1 MSYNTSSNRYAK
13 ALISYSIDKGKLDV
27 LYEEVQVLYNI
38 LEESQD
44 LREFILNPTI
54 TKDYK
59 KSLLDEISKSSLP
72 NTLMIFDLLYIN
84 NRIDMLYNVC
94 LAFIKQYYHHKNIVE
109 VTITTPVEISEDVEN
124 IVMNYVS
131 TLKDGTIKLI
141 KNKDKSLIA
150 GFTLDFDNTRLD
162 ASIKKRLNLM
172 KKQLKTTN

>member
-1 MSYNTSSNRYAK
+1 
-13 ALISYSIDKGKLDV
+13 LF
-27 LYEEVQVLYNI
+27 EEVQVLYNI
-38 LEESQD
+38 LKDTQD
-44 LREFILNPTI
+44 LREFISNPTI

-59 KSLLDEISKSSLP
+59 KSLLDEIAKSYLP
-72 NTLMIFDLLYIN
+72 NTLIIFDLLYIN
-84 NRIDMLYNVC
+84 NRIDMLLNVC
-94 LAFIKQYYHHKNIVE
+94 FAFIKQYYHHKNIVE

-124 IVMNYVS
+124 IVMKYVS

>member
-1 MSYNTSSNRYAK
+1 
-13 ALISYSIDKGKLDV
+13 
-27 LYEEVQVLYNI
+27 
-38 LEESQD
+38 
-44 LREFILNPTI
+44 
-54 TKDYK
+54 
-59 KSLLDEISKSSLP
+59 
-72 NTLMIFDLLYIN
+72 MIFDLLYIN

-124 IVMNYVS
+124 MVMKYVS

>member
-13 ALISYSIDKGKLDV
+13 ALISFSIDKGKLDI
-27 LYEEVQVLYNI
+27 LFEEVQVLHNI
-38 LEESQD
+38 LEDSKD

-72 NTLMIFDLLYIN
+72 TTLMIFDLLYTN
-84 NRIDMLYNVC
+84 NRIDMLLNVC
-94 LAFIKQYYHHKNIVE
+94 SAFIKQYYQYKNIVE

-124 IVMNYVS
+124 IVMKYVS
-131 TLKDGTIKLI
+131 TLKNGTIKLI
-141 KNKDKSLIA
+141 KNKDISLVA

-162 ASIKKRLNLM
+162 VSIKKRLSLI